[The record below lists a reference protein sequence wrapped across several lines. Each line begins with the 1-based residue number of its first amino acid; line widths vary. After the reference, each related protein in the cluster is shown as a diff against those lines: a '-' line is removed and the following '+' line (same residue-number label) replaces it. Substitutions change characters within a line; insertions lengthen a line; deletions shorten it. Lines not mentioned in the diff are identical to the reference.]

1 MKLVIGSGDRVVM
14 FTIAMA
20 FALIM
25 IAMAFPLLFE
35 RL

>member
-1 MKLVIGSGDRVVM
+1 LGSGDLIMM
-14 FTIAMA
+14 FTIAVA

-25 IAMAFPLLFE
+25 VAMAFPLLFE